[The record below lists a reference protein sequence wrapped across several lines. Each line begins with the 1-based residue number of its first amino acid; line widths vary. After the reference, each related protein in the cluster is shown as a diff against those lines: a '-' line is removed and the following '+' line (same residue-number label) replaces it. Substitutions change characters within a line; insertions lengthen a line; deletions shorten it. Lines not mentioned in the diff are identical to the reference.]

1 MANKKISIKSIILIV
16 LAVLLVLPLVINF
29 VNYNMSAGGE
39 SDLQAYKLFNKDL
52 NTAIEEMD
60 GPFFWTLT
68 KIGTIVALI
77 AGLTVAVL
85 EVLKILTI
93 NLAFIENIAALVAA
107 VAGLVVL
114 VAFLIF
120 CIMNT
125 EKAFGM
131 RTFFSGAIGWYF
143 AWIPAIAI
151 GALSLK
157 AKKD

>member
-16 LAVLLVLPLVINF
+16 LAVLLVLPLVVEFCFIN
-29 VNYNMSAGGE
+29 NSYGGDSVKE
-39 SDLQAYKLFNKDL
+39 GYKLFNKDF
-52 NTAIEEMD
+52 NTMMEEAD

-85 EVLKILTI
+85 EVLKILNI
-93 NLAFIENIAALVAA
+93 NLAFIEKIAALVTAI
-107 VAGLVVL
+107 AGLIVL
-114 VAFLIF
+114 VAFLIV

-125 EKAFGM
+125 EKIMGM
-131 RTFFSGAIGWYF
+131 KYFFSGAIGWYF

-151 GALSLK
+151 GALTLTG
-157 AKKD
+157 KKD